1 MILDKMIVMDKEKYI
16 QQELLNSVQLA
27 GSSLFLYGAIMDVS
41 LSILDYFVTPD
52 NFLRFLIYRV
62 ITATLTIA
70 LYFIFKLKKDIRFQ
84 SSIFIL
90 AALITSVMIE
100 LMILSFGGHQSI
112 YYAGMMILLVLILG
126 FLPISVRLAAL
137 LGCIVYATYL
147 LPILVLDTITNMRV
161 FINNNIFLLASAFG
175 GLGWRYFNQQL
186 FIKNLSLEY
195 DLSQDKQQ
203 LEKYSTR
210 LEQLVEE
217 RTKELNKSETMLRSL
232 FENANDGIM
241 IMDSNGIILSV
252 NEKAC
257 EIHGFEK
264 DALIGVNIGLLETEE
279 NKPLFEERKRRILKG
294 EALMFETQHY
304 RKDGSRVSIEVSSKA
319 VEVEG
324 NLIIQ
329 SFHRDITEKKKLQGQ
344 LFQSQKMESIGVLA
358 GGIAHDFNNILSA
371 ILGHAELLHEFSN
384 LDTTAKQRVKIIEGS
399 SRKAGQMISKLLSFA
414 RQGSFESAPLSLN
427 NVIRDTLEL
436 IERMLTKKNITINM
450 EVDPSLPPVSGDSNQ
465 LEQVVMNLA
474 VNAGDAMPSGGT
486 LTIATTRVS
495 LERDEADRIHP
506 LLTPG
511 KYVLMSISDT
521 GLGIPEEIR
530 DRIFDPFFTT
540 KGPGKGTG
548 LGLAMVYG
556 IVKEHRGV
564 INLRSQLGKGTTFEI
579 YLPVSD
585 KFVPKAAKTAGY
597 SVTGREKILVIDDE
611 EDVLSFM
618 KDVLETQGYKILA
631 TTNPVY
637 GLDTFKQINEEID
650 LVITDIVMPLVNGRE
665 LIKHFK
671 LIKPS
676 VKVIA
681 ISGYDIWGTERKD
694 KDINAYIR
702 KPFEGIYLLSI
713 VRRVLDSAPA
723 QFPRQSPFDL

>member
-1 MILDKMIVMDKEKYI
+1 MAAEYLIL
-16 QQELLNSVQLA
+16 
-27 GSSLFLYGAIMDVS
+27 
-41 LSILDYFVTPD
+41 
-52 NFLRFLIYRV
+52 
-62 ITATLTIA
+62 
-70 LYFIFKLKKDIRFQ
+70 KLKKNNTTLQ
-84 SSIFIL
+84 SIIAVSG
-90 AALITSVMIE
+90 ALTTATMVE
-100 LMILSFGGHQSI
+100 LMIFSFGGHQSP
-112 YYAGMMILLVLILG
+112 YYAGMIIVLVFILG
-126 FLPISVRLAAL
+126 FVPLPFRTTVLAFAS
-137 LGCIVYATYL
+137 VYALYFV
-147 LPILVLDTITNMRV
+147 PIILFDHITNVRV
-161 FINNNIFLLASAFG
+161 FINNNIFLIAFVLG
-175 GLGWRYFNQQL
+175 GFAWRYYNNQL
-186 FIKNLSLEY
+186 LIKKLSLEY

-203 LEKYSTR
+203 LEKYSTQ

-264 DALIGVNIGLLETEE
+264 DALVGVNIGLLETEE

-294 EALMFETQHY
+294 EPLMFETQHY

-319 VEVEG
+319 LEVEG

-384 LDTTAKQRVKIIEGS
+384 LDATAKQRVKIIESS
-399 SRKAGQMISKLLSFA
+399 SRKAGQMVSKLLSFA
-414 RQGSFESAPLSLN
+414 RQGSFETVPLSLN
-427 NVIRDTLEL
+427 NVIRDTMEL

-450 EVDPSLPPVSGDSNQ
+450 EVDPVLPPISGDSNQ

-474 VNAGDAMPSGGT
+474 VNAGDAMSSGGT
-486 LTIATTRVS
+486 LTIATTRVG

-511 KYVLMSISDT
+511 KYVVMRISDT
-521 GLGIPEEIR
+521 GVGIPEEIR

-556 IVKEHRGV
+556 IVKEHKGV

-585 KFVPKAAKTAGY
+585 KFVPKAVKTSGY

-618 KDVLETQGYKILA
+618 KDVLETQGYKVLA

-713 VRRVLDSAPA
+713 VRRVLDSALA
-723 QFPRQSPFDL
+723 QFPRQNPFDL

>member
-1 MILDKMIVMDKEKYI
+1 MDNKEKYI
-16 QQELLNSVQLA
+16 RQGVLNLTHSTGVALLLLA
-27 GSSLFLYGAIMDVS
+27 PFIHIS
-41 LSILDYFVTPD
+41 LSALDYFVTPE
-52 NFLRFLIYRV
+52 NFVRFLIYRTV
-62 ITATLTIA
+62 AASLTIA
-70 LYFIFKLKKDIRFQ
+70 LYFLFNLKHDIRYKLT
-84 SSIFIL
+84 IIVL
-90 AALITSVMIE
+90 GTLVTATYIE

-112 YYAGMMILLVLILG
+112 YYAGMILLLVLVLG
-126 FLPISVRLAAL
+126 FLPMSVKFTTLISAL
-137 LGCIVYATYL
+137 IYCSYVI
-147 LPILVLDTITNMRV
+147 PILLLDNITNTRI
-161 FINNNIFLLASAFG
+161 FISNNMFLIACALG
-175 GLGWRYFNQQL
+175 GIAWRYVNQNL
-186 FIKNLSLEY
+186 LIKNLSLEY

-203 LEKYSTR
+203 LEKYSTQ

-304 RKDGSRVSIEVSSKA
+304 RKDGTRVSIEVSSKA

-384 LDTTAKQRVKIIEGS
+384 LDATAKQRVKIIEGS
-399 SRKAGQMISKLLSFA
+399 SRKAGQMVSKLLSFA

-427 NVIRDTLEL
+427 NVIRDTMEL
-436 IERMLTKKNITINM
+436 IERMLAKKKITINM
-450 EVDPSLPPVSGDSNQ
+450 EIDPTLPPVSGDSNQ
-465 LEQVVMNLA
+465 LEQVVMNLV

-511 KYVLMSISDT
+511 KYVVMRISDT
-521 GLGIPEEIR
+521 GMGIPEEIR

-585 KFVPKAAKTAGY
+585 KFVPKAAKTSGY

-618 KDVLETQGYKILA
+618 KDVLETQGYKVLA

-671 LIKPS
+671 LIKPA

-681 ISGYDIWGTERKD
+681 ISGYDIWGTEKRD

-713 VRRVLDSAPA
+713 VRRVLDTAPA
-723 QFPRQSPFDL
+723 PFPRQGRFDL

>member
-1 MILDKMIVMDKEKYI
+1 MKDHIDREIFKLTQSWGTLLLIVGALLIMALSLLD
-16 QQELLNSVQLA
+16 
-27 GSSLFLYGAIMDVS
+27 F
-41 LSILDYFVTPD
+41 FVTPE
-52 NFLRFLIYRV
+52 NFSRFLIYRL
-62 ITATLTIA
+62 ITAA
-70 LYFIFKLKKDIRFQ
+70 LYVPLLLLHISNNKFESGKLQLFIFLT
-84 SSIFIL
+84 
-90 AALITSVMIE
+90 APLIATVMVE
-100 LMILSFGGHQSI
+100 AMVLSFGGHQSP
-112 YYAGMMILLVLILG
+112 YYAGMIIVSAFIIG
-126 FLPISVRLAAL
+126 FLPLSTIYAVSLTL
-137 LGCIVYATYL
+137 LMLTVYVV
-147 LPILVLDTITNMRV
+147 PILLLDEI
-161 FINNNIFLLASAFG
+161 INYRIFVNNIFFLSAIGCVGLVWRGITRSLL
-175 GLGWRYFNQQL
+175 L
-186 FIKNLSLEY
+186 KKLSLEV
-195 DLSQDKQQ
+195 DLSQDKEK
-203 LEKYSTR
+203 LEKYSTQ

-264 DALIGVNIGLLETEE
+264 NALIGVNIGLLETEE

-304 RKDGSRVSIEVSSKA
+304 KKDGTRVSIEVSSKA

-324 NLIIQ
+324 NLIMQ

-384 LDTTAKQRVKIIEGS
+384 LDATAKQRVKIIEGS
-399 SRKAGQMISKLLSFA
+399 SRKAGQMVSKLLSFA

-427 NVIRDTLEL
+427 SVIRDTIEL
-436 IERMLTKKNITINM
+436 LERMMAKKKITINM
-450 EVDPSLPPVSGDSNQ
+450 EVDPALPPVSGDSNQ

-486 LTIATTRVS
+486 LTIATTK
-495 LERDEADRIHP
+495 EAFEKDEAARIHP
-506 LLTPG
+506 LLLPG
-511 KYVLMSISDT
+511 KYVVMKISDT
-521 GLGIPEEIR
+521 GTGIPEEIR

-585 KFVPKAAKTAGY
+585 KFVPKAVKTSGY

-618 KDVLETQGYKILA
+618 KDVLETQGYKVMA

-681 ISGYDIWGTERKD
+681 ISGYDIWGTEKRD
-694 KDINAYIR
+694 KDINAYLR

-723 QFPRQSPFDL
+723 TFPRQGPFDL

>member
-1 MILDKMIVMDKEKYI
+1 MFISNNM
-16 QQELLNSVQLA
+16 
-27 GSSLFLYGAIMDVS
+27 
-41 LSILDYFVTPD
+41 
-52 NFLRFLIYRV
+52 FLI
-62 ITATLTIA
+62 ACALGGIA
-70 LYFIFKLKKDIRFQ
+70 
-84 SSIFIL
+84 
-90 AALITSVMIE
+90 
-100 LMILSFGGHQSI
+100 
-112 YYAGMMILLVLILG
+112 
-126 FLPISVRLAAL
+126 
-137 LGCIVYATYL
+137 
-147 LPILVLDTITNMRV
+147 
-161 FINNNIFLLASAFG
+161 
-175 GLGWRYFNQQL
+175 WRYVNQNL
-186 FIKNLSLEY
+186 LIKNLSLEY

-203 LEKYSTR
+203 LEKYSTQ

-304 RKDGSRVSIEVSSKA
+304 RKDGTRVSIEVSSKA

-384 LDTTAKQRVKIIEGS
+384 LDATAKQRVKIIEGS
-399 SRKAGQMISKLLSFA
+399 SRKAGQMVSKLLSFA

-427 NVIRDTLEL
+427 NVIRDTMEL
-436 IERMLTKKNITINM
+436 IERMLAKKKITINM
-450 EVDPSLPPVSGDSNQ
+450 EIDPTLPPVSGDSNQ
-465 LEQVVMNLA
+465 LEQVVMNLV

-511 KYVLMSISDT
+511 KYVVMRISDT
-521 GLGIPEEIR
+521 GMGIPEEIR

-585 KFVPKAAKTAGY
+585 KFVPKAAKTSGY

-618 KDVLETQGYKILA
+618 KDVLETQGYKVLA

-671 LIKPS
+671 LIKPA

-681 ISGYDIWGTERKD
+681 ISGYDIWGTEKRD

-713 VRRVLDSAPA
+713 VRRVLDTAPA
-723 QFPRQSPFDL
+723 PFPRQGRFDL

>member
-1 MILDKMIVMDKEKYI
+1 M
-16 QQELLNSVQLA
+16 
-27 GSSLFLYGAIMDVS
+27 
-41 LSILDYFVTPD
+41 
-52 NFLRFLIYRV
+52 FLI
-62 ITATLTIA
+62 ACALGGIA
-70 LYFIFKLKKDIRFQ
+70 
-84 SSIFIL
+84 
-90 AALITSVMIE
+90 
-100 LMILSFGGHQSI
+100 
-112 YYAGMMILLVLILG
+112 
-126 FLPISVRLAAL
+126 
-137 LGCIVYATYL
+137 
-147 LPILVLDTITNMRV
+147 
-161 FINNNIFLLASAFG
+161 
-175 GLGWRYFNQQL
+175 WRYVNQNL
-186 FIKNLSLEY
+186 LIKNLSLEY

-203 LEKYSTR
+203 LEKYSTQ

-304 RKDGSRVSIEVSSKA
+304 RKDGTRVSIEVSSKA

-384 LDTTAKQRVKIIEGS
+384 LDATAKQRVKIIEGS
-399 SRKAGQMISKLLSFA
+399 SRKAGQMVSKLLSFA

-427 NVIRDTLEL
+427 NVIRDTMEL
-436 IERMLTKKNITINM
+436 IERMLAKKKITINM
-450 EVDPSLPPVSGDSNQ
+450 EIDPTLPPVSGDSNQ
-465 LEQVVMNLA
+465 LEQVVMNLV

-511 KYVLMSISDT
+511 KYVVMRISDT
-521 GLGIPEEIR
+521 GMGIPEEIR

-585 KFVPKAAKTAGY
+585 KFVPKAAKTSGY

-618 KDVLETQGYKILA
+618 KDVLETQGYKVLA

-671 LIKPS
+671 LIKPA

-681 ISGYDIWGTERKD
+681 ISGYDIWGTEKRD

-713 VRRVLDSAPA
+713 VRRVLDTAPA
-723 QFPRQSPFDL
+723 PFPRQGRFDL